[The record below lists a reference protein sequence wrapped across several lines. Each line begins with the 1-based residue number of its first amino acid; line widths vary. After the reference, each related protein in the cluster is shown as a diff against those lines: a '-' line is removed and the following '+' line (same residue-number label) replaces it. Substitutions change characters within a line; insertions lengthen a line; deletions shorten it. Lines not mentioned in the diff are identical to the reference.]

1 MRKMKRLKWVH
12 DKKIRM
18 EKPDQGGPR
27 DSGFAQ
33 CRVVTCVAAV
43 LKHQPSKLAISSA
56 RTGLKLESCHATA
69 PTIWKNKTDLNRG
82 LDPSTLYA
90 NHKVVSGVD
99 TRAMQSQTPKAMRG
113 DVSENGPRISRLGV
127 RPHLAQPSFWKIIGK
142 QDGIRSRLGDAL
154 SHREREQRAERVKP
168 RAPFYNHSA
177 MQSSVNKVQTS

>member
-33 CRVVTCVAAV
+33 CRVVTRVAAV
-43 LKHQPSKLAISSA
+43 LKHQPSKLAISLA

-69 PTIWKNKTDLNRG
+69 PTIWKNKTDLNRS

-99 TRAMQSQTPKAMRG
+99 TRAMQNKAKRQRRWG
-113 DVSENGPRISRLGV
+113 ATFQKTVPVFPVSESVYTWRNLPSGRSSENKTASGP
-127 RPHLAQPSFWKIIGK
+127 
-142 QDGIRSRLGDAL
+142 D
-154 SHREREQRAERVKP
+154 
-168 RAPFYNHSA
+168 
-177 MQSSVNKVQTS
+177 